1 MQSTFAPTFHIYRD
15 KISKMAAYVDVV
27 SPAITANV
35 AQLPIFVESI
45 VVLTVAYM
53 EDFLT
58 SLVGSAAREGEVE
71 LRKHLSNG
79 LTEQE
84 RTTVLTCDIPVLV
97 QMAKRRVD
105 FRRKGAR
112 LESLFQVMFGCSPW
126 PDVDTLTTINDLVL
140 VRQVI
145 VHQGGGDL
153 GSYANQVRQP
163 GLFTVRD
170 YQGLKV
176 YWLAHMQVLIL
187 YREALLALNAQLQ
200 HLERVLPHM

>member
-1 MQSTFAPTFHIYRD
+1 MT
-15 KISKMAAYVDVV
+15 AYVDVV

-58 SLVGSAAREGEVE
+58 SLVGSAAREREVE

-79 LTEQE
+79 LTEQG
-84 RTTVLTCDIPVLV
+84 RITVITCDIPVLM

-163 GLFTVRD
+163 KLVS
-170 YQGLKV
+170 
-176 YWLAHMQVLIL
+176 
-187 YREALLALNAQLQ
+187 
-200 HLERVLPHM
+200 LPSGTTRA